1 MKEVWKPIE
10 GYEDYYEVS
19 NTGRVRGKTRTV
31 NYIDGRVKVF
41 ETKEITPTPN
51 TDGYMS
57 LKLCRGNT
65 YKTVRVHRLVAQA
78 FIPNPK
84 PKPYRHP
91 VTGEMCVPEPSDVIK
106 FVPGIAFFPSTEPD
120 YADL

>member
-41 ETKEITPTPN
+41 EAKEITP
-51 TDGYMS
+51 
-57 LKLCRGNT
+57 
-65 YKTVRVHRLVAQA
+65 
-78 FIPNPK
+78 IPI
-84 PKPYRHP
+84 R
-91 VTGEMCVPEPSDVIK
+91 M
-106 FVPGIAFFPSTEPD
+106 GICP
-120 YADL
+120 

>member
-41 ETKEITPTPN
+41 EAKEITPIPN
-51 TDGYMS
+51 TDGYVEETHIKPCVYIGLS
-57 LKLCRGNT
+57 HKLLFPT
-65 YKTVRVHRLVAQA
+65 LII
-78 FIPNPK
+78 IP
-84 PKPYRHP
+84 R
-91 VTGEMCVPEPSDVIK
+91 
-106 FVPGIAFFPSTEPD
+106 
-120 YADL
+120 